1 MVNNVS
7 LNYACS
13 TSRIFFTAEK
23 KNIFYL
29 YRFYTFVV
37 GKLNPAKLANFPEID
52 CYVIVACP
60 ENSLQLDVK
69 EFYRPVITPFEL
81 EVALNTARTWTGNY
95 ITDFRQLLPG
105 AVV

>member
-1 MVNNVS
+1 M
-7 LNYACS
+7 
-13 TSRIFFTAEK
+13 
-23 KNIFYL
+23 
-29 YRFYTFVV
+29 V

-52 CYVIVACP
+52 CYVIIACP

-105 AVV
+105 AVVKNVTLIYRIKWNSKIIFLFFRIIWLR